1 MQTNS
6 TLFIGIVILLV
17 LGGVFLVMRDRGEKP
32 QSSASDFD
40 TFASISLMGYQGNN
54 VSLSEFR
61 GKPLVINSWA
71 VWCPFCREELPDF
84 AELQKEFGDD
94 ITVIAIDRQ
103 EPLDKARG
111 YTDELGISNDMLF
124 LLDSSDSFYKSIGG
138 FSMPETIF
146 VNSAGD
152 IVIHKRGP
160 MELEEMREH
169 VNKIISR
176 QGSRQVETNE
186 TSL

>member
-1 MQTNS
+1 MKKY
-6 TLFIGIVILLV
+6 LIIIVGLVALGGIVIFLSAER
-17 LGGVFLVMRDRGEKP
+17 GGVDTE
-32 QSSASDFD
+32 SSGSAFD
-40 TFASISLMGYQGNN
+40 AFATISLVDYEGNT
-54 VSLSEFR
+54 VSLEEFR

-84 AELQKEFGDD
+84 AELQEEFGDK

-103 EPLDKARG
+103 ESLKKAKG
-111 YTDELGISNDMLF
+111 YTDELGITDDMLF

-146 VNSAGD
+146 VNSAGEI
-152 IVIHKRGP
+152 IVQKRGP

-169 VNKIISR
+169 TNKIIRS
-176 QGSRQVETNE
+176 NE
-186 TSL
+186 NPL